1 MPMSNDAKF
10 EKVQRL
16 LTAHGRTK
24 KTLEKEPVVWEL
36 HPGTDIAQNWPV
48 ITAAYSGLEQTI
60 KYLTAEEKGLTVQEL
75 FDFAVAENG
84 QANEDGRRHY
94 PYRTHNLGRLFSRL
108 EERTKKTV
116 REVFKRYKSLFPQ
129 IRIGS
134 VDQFLHR
141 VSGGNGDGDGSVRWR
156 YALIE
161 EKTLPRNTPAALVAI
176 WGVCV
181 QIAQERAWGNQRVRV
196 QMPDDELGEELCAH
210 LERFAE
216 AVSEERQK
224 PADPFPDIRGEIG
237 SWFRKRGH
245 PLNAFAEVLWHF
257 ARHDHSGAADAPD
270 WLSESL
276 TRWARELAK
285 EAADSGPTLLRQ
297 FVIRAQGHTVHG
309 QSARWDPNRTRFE
322 SVPWSLRKRFQDAP
336 PANAVVVGDQ
346 PVRHASPLCSL
357 WIAADESGYRV
368 HENRAFTGPPNQD
381 PWFCTLEVTAEN
393 GGNVESVLSMWQ
405 QRRNA
410 HDNLFHMVEECEPDA
425 IGQPVRRWIDTAR
438 FLGRLR
444 TERPSRDRTLGKPG

>member
-1 MPMSNDAKF
+1 MPL
-10 EKVQRL
+10 R
-16 LTAHGRTK
+16 RTDRR
-24 KTLEKEPVVWEL
+24 TRTDG
-36 HPGTDIAQNWPV
+36 GTIRIGHTTWDGCSQDSKNARRRPCERSS
-48 ITAAYSGLEQTI
+48 SGTS
-60 KYLTAEEKGLTVQEL
+60 
-75 FDFAVAENG
+75 
-84 QANEDGRRHY
+84 HC
-94 PYRTHNLGRLFSRL
+94 SR
-108 EERTKKTV
+108 
-116 REVFKRYKSLFPQ
+116 KS
-129 IRIGS
+129 RIGS

-161 EKTLPRNTPAALVAI
+161 EKTLPRNSPAALVAI

-257 ARHDHSGAADAPD
+257 ARHDHSGVADAPD

-276 TRWARELAK
+276 TRWARELVK

-297 FVIRAQGHTVHG
+297 FVTRAQGHTVHG
-309 QSARWDPNRTRFE
+309 QSVRWDPNRTRFG

-336 PANAVVVGDQ
+336 PANTVVVGDQ
-346 PVRHASPLCSL
+346 PVRYASPLCSL

-368 HENRAFTGPPNQD
+368 HENRAFHRSTKPRP
-381 PWFCTLEVTAEN
+381 LVLHA
-393 GGNVESVLSMWQ
+393 GGNGRERR
-405 QRRNA
+405 QRR
-410 HDNLFHMVEECEPDA
+410 
-425 IGQPVRRWIDTAR
+425 VRAVDVAAETQCTRQS
-438 FLGRLR
+438 LPHGRGMR
-444 TERPSRDRTLGKPG
+444 A